1 MMRYDS
7 PTPRSKPGPTPEGLF
22 EMNNADAEQ
31 TTPTGKVSRAKKGK
45 PVHVYTRAEHL
56 RRHQSSHREPKF
68 QCPICQRCFYRKDL
82 LERHYKRHEG
92 ETD

>member
-1 MMRYDS
+1 
-7 PTPRSKPGPTPEGLF
+7 
-22 EMNNADAEQ
+22 MNNADAEQ

-45 PVHVYTRAEHL
+45 PVHVCGECQKVYTRAEHL

-68 QCPICQRCFYRKDL
+68 ECPICQRRFYRKDL